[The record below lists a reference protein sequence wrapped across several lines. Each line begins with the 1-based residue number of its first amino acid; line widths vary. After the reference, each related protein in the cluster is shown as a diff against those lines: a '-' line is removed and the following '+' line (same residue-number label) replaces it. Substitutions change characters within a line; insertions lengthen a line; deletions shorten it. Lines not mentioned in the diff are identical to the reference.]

1 MARAKLH
8 KGNFPDPEFYR
19 FLVRCGHWKVYV
31 SREMNEN
38 GLHTLKVVSLVPKE
52 KSNFYLTFSLSLGR
66 IIKNKN
72 RGIFEERHPED
83 LKGIEE
89 VLRWSLSGSGRRRG
103 LGMKGL

>member
-19 FLVRCGHWKVYV
+19 FLVRCGDWKVYV

-38 GLHTLKVVSLVPKE
+38 GFYTLKVVSLVPKE

-66 IIKNKN
+66 IIKTKTE
-72 RGIFEERHPED
+72 GY
-83 LKGIEE
+83 
-89 VLRWSLSGSGRRRG
+89 LRSVIPKTSRV
-103 LGMKGL
+103 